1 MREIREAILGGEDPK
16 TIVRLQTIRTQLGLT
31 RPKEDYEELL
41 TLIVDK
47 NDTSKGPRQ
56 YEYLTARTDGTVF
69 IGSTPDST
77 GPSSSDSTR
86 TASVA
91 RQKTENSSLS
101 EVIKDAKFFRS
112 SYSAAPASASFEA
125 PNTDLHENRWRQRMD
140 LLVRNP
146 NSYKWSFG
154 STPFLLISKYP
165 PLVLLQPR
173 SLSHRHRHLC
183 HLENRLR
190 VYALVIQQRLLKC
203 LGRHHLLPLL
213 VSNYPLPTRLHMTI
227 LRNLV
232 LRRHKPLLVLQVDLV
247 VVVDVLSYN
256 RVVDLVLSLRLLVN
270 KLLLVL
276 QVDLVCLIVVVL
288 LHNRVV
294 DEVDLLALGLVMVM
308 VMVVLLHNR
317 VMDLCDLNY
326 RSIC

>member
-101 EVIKDAKFFRS
+101 EVKDAKIFRS
-112 SYSAAPASASFEA
+112 SYSAAPASVSFEA
-125 PNTDLHENRWRQRMD
+125 PNTDL
-140 LLVRNP
+140 
-146 NSYKWSFG
+146 
-154 STPFLLISKYP
+154 
-165 PLVLLQPR
+165 
-173 SLSHRHRHLC
+173 
-183 HLENRLR
+183 
-190 VYALVIQQRLLKC
+190 
-203 LGRHHLLPLL
+203 
-213 VSNYPLPTRLHMTI
+213 
-227 LRNLV
+227 
-232 LRRHKPLLVLQVDLV
+232 
-247 VVVDVLSYN
+247 
-256 RVVDLVLSLRLLVN
+256 N
-270 KLLLVL
+270 KS
-276 QVDLVCLIVVVL
+276 
-288 LHNRVV
+288 R
-294 DEVDLLALGLVMVM
+294 
-308 VMVVLLHNR
+308 
-317 VMDLCDLNY
+317 
-326 RSIC
+326 